1 MIRLI
6 DAEKAKQ
13 AIRNWFDEAE
23 VYMADEMEVI
33 IDKQPTEHTGYQ
45 CFHCGQNTV
54 YWSGDFSFEDYGYD
68 GEGIIQ
74 ECHCYNCGADIRYMI
89 PIPDIEEDDTYVGLT
104 D

>member
-1 MIRLI
+1 MTCLECEEYDHEKNYCPLFCEVIRGTLS
-6 DAEKAKQ
+6 ELKAK
-13 AIRNWFDEAE
+13 I
-23 VYMADEMEVI
+23 
-33 IDKQPTEHTGYQ
+33 KSSGSGYQ

-54 YWSGDFSFEDYGYD
+54 YWSGDFTFEDYGYD

-89 PIPDIEEDDTYVGLT
+89 PVPDIEEDDTYVGLT